1 MLTLTAQSVAQC
13 RRDISGLHTGIP
25 GNHCELEE
33 ASSQRIT
40 LEEKTVSLRKIPLQI
55 FIDAALIVLAFTLAF
70 LFRFD
75 FRIPSLYHDIF
86 WQGFCVVLVVKPI
99 IIVSMGLY
107 RKLWRYAS
115 VQDTLTIFKAVSA
128 ASLCSLFF
136 LTFSSY
142 FSHFP
147 RSIFILDWLILL
159 FLTASSRLAWRLYR
173 ERSFATNN
181 NDGRRTL
188 ILGAGEAGRLLL
200 TEIERQLAPEH
211 TIVGFID
218 DDDRKRGKFLCN
230 VPVLGKQEQMQDL
243 VRQHRIEEI
252 IIAAPSVQ
260 GIVLRKI
267 IENCNRTGA
276 RVRILPSFCDIINN
290 KVLNQIRDVE
300 LEDLLGREP
309 VTLDKSGISQY
320 LCGKT
325 VLVSGAAGS
334 IGSEICRQ
342 IAEFKP
348 GKLIL
353 LDNAETPLFY
363 IDRELVAKHPAMEII
378 PVLGDVR
385 NAAKIDSV
393 FDHYNPEVVFHAAA
407 YKHVSLLEHNPT
419 QAVLNNCRGTKILA
433 DAASRSGVSSFV
445 MVSSDKA
452 VNPTNIMGA
461 SKRVAEIYI
470 QSLAR
475 KSATKFS
482 TVRFGNVLGSS
493 GSVIPIF
500 LEQIKRGGPI
510 TVTDPEV
517 IRYFMTIPEAAQL
530 VLQAGCLGQGGEIFL
545 LDMGEPV
552 RILDLAEELIR
563 LSGLIPHKDI
573 DIVFTGLRSGEKLY
587 EELLTKEE
595 GVMETPHKKI
605 KIAASTAA
613 EPESLLS
620 GLAQLF
626 RLAETH
632 DIQGLVIA
640 LRCLVMEYTP
650 SQQYQYPL
658 EWQYQSLSAALQTKK
673 RDRSHFAQI
682 FPLRRPVLEQQL
694 VADSN

>member
-1 MLTLTAQSVAQC
+1 
-13 RRDISGLHTGIP
+13 
-25 GNHCELEE
+25 
-33 ASSQRIT
+33 
-40 LEEKTVSLRKIPLQI
+40 VSLRKKPLQI
-55 FIDAALIVLAFTLAF
+55 IIDAVLIVLAFTLAF

-75 FRIPSLYHDIF
+75 FQIPSLYHDIF
-86 WQGFCVVLVVKPI
+86 WKGFWVVVIVKPI
-99 IIVSMGLY
+99 IFLSMGFY

-115 VQDTLTIFKAVSA
+115 VQDALTIFKVVSA
-128 ASLCSLFF
+128 ASLCSSFILIFF
-136 LTFSSY
+136 TY
-142 FSHFP
+142 FNFFP
-147 RSIFILDWLILL
+147 RSIIVLDWLILL
-159 FLTASSRLAWRLYR
+159 FLAASSRLTWRLYR
-173 ERSFATNN
+173 EQGFSSNKNN
-181 NDGRRTL
+181 GRRTL

-200 TEIERQLAPEH
+200 AEIERQQTPDH
-211 TIVGFID
+211 KIVGFID
-218 DDDRKRGKFLCN
+218 DDNKKKGMFLRN
-230 VPVLGKQEQMQDL
+230 VPVLGNQEQMQDL
-243 VRQHRIEEI
+243 IRRHRIEDV
-252 IIAAPSVQ
+252 IIAVPSVQ
-260 GIVLRKI
+260 GIALRKI

-276 RVRILPSFCDIINN
+276 RVRILPAFCDIISN
-290 KVLNQIRDVE
+290 KVLTQIRDVE

-309 VTLDKSGISQY
+309 VTLDTSGIRNY
-320 LCGKT
+320 LRGKT

-342 IAEFKP
+342 ISEFEP

-363 IDRELVAKHPAMEII
+363 IDRELAAKYSALKII

-385 NAAKIDSV
+385 NADKIETV
-393 FDHYNPEVVFHAAA
+393 FAHYRPEVVFHAAA

-433 DAASRSGVSSFV
+433 DAAHRSGVSRFV

-475 KSATKFS
+475 KSSTMFS

-500 LEQIKRGGPI
+500 MEQIKKGGPV

-563 LSGLIPHKDI
+563 LSGLIPYKDV
-573 DIVFTGLRSGEKLY
+573 DIVFTGLCSGEKLY
-587 EELLTKEE
+587 EELLTREE
-595 GVMETPHKKI
+595 GVRETPHKKI
-605 KIAASTAA
+605 KIAASTTA
-613 EPESLLS
+613 EPENFLS
-620 GLAQLF
+620 ELAQLF

-632 DIQGLVIA
+632 DIQGLVTA
-640 LRCLVMEYTP
+640 LRCLVLEYTP
-650 SQQYQYPL
+650 SQQYQYPVEL
-658 EWQYQSLSAALQTKK
+658 QFRSLSAGLQTKK
-673 RDRSHFAQI
+673 KDRSYSAQI
-682 FPLRRPVLEQQL
+682 LPLRQPILEQQL

>member
-1 MLTLTAQSVAQC
+1 
-13 RRDISGLHTGIP
+13 
-25 GNHCELEE
+25 
-33 ASSQRIT
+33 
-40 LEEKTVSLRKIPLQI
+40 VSLRKKPLQI
-55 FIDAALIVLAFTLAF
+55 LLDAALIVLAFALAF

-75 FRIPSLYHDIF
+75 FQIPSLYHDIF
-86 WQGFCVVLVVKPI
+86 WKGFWVVVITKPI
-99 IIVSMGLY
+99 IFLSMGLY
-107 RKLWRYAS
+107 RKLWHYAS
-115 VQDTLTIFKAVSA
+115 VQDALTIFKVVSA
-128 ASLCSLFF
+128 ASLCSSFF
-136 LTFSSY
+136 LTFFTY
-142 FSHFP
+142 FNHFP
-147 RSIFILDWLILL
+147 RSIIILDWLILL

-173 ERSFATNN
+173 EQSYTSNK

-200 TEIERQLAPEH
+200 AEIDRQQVPDH
-211 TIVGFID
+211 KIIGFID
-218 DDDRKRGKFLCN
+218 DDDKKKGMFLCN

-243 VRQHRIEEI
+243 VRQHRIEEL
-252 IIAAPSVQ
+252 IIAVPSVR

-267 IENCNRTGA
+267 IENCNKTGA
-276 RVRILPSFCDIINN
+276 RIRILPAISDIIINN

-309 VTLDKSGISQY
+309 VTLDKSGISYY
-320 LCGKT
+320 LRGKT

-342 IAEFKP
+342 IAEFEP

-353 LDNAETPLFY
+353 LDNAETQLFY
-363 IDRELVAKHPAMEII
+363 IDRELAAKHSSLKII

-385 NAAKIDSV
+385 HSDKIDTV
-393 FDHYNPEVVFHAAA
+393 FAHYTPEVVFHAAA

-419 QAVLNNCRGTKILA
+419 QAVLNNCRGTKVLA
-433 DAASRSGVSSFV
+433 DAAHRSGVSSFV

-475 KSATKFS
+475 KSSTKFS

-500 LEQIKRGGPI
+500 LEQIKKGGPV

-563 LSGLIPHKDI
+563 LSGLIPYKDI

-605 KIAASTAA
+605 KIAASATADS
-613 EPESLLS
+613 ESFLS
-620 GLAQLF
+620 ELAQLF

-650 SQQYQYPL
+650 SQQYQHPV
-658 EWQYQSLSAALQTKK
+658 EWQFQSLSASRQTKK
-673 RDRSHFAQI
+673 MDRPHSAQI
-682 FPLRRPVLEQQL
+682 LPLRQPVLEQQL
-694 VADSN
+694 VADSK

>member
-1 MLTLTAQSVAQC
+1 ML
-13 RRDISGLHTGIP
+13 
-25 GNHCELEE
+25 
-33 ASSQRIT
+33 
-40 LEEKTVSLRKIPLQI
+40 
-55 FIDAALIVLAFTLAF
+55 DAALIVLAFTLAF

-75 FRIPSLYHDIF
+75 FQIPALYHDIF
-86 WQGFCVVLVVKPI
+86 WKGFWVVLLVKPLI
-99 IIVSMGLY
+99 FLSMGLY

-115 VQDTLTIFKAVSA
+115 VQDALTIFKVVST
-128 ASLCSLFF
+128 ASLCSSFF
-136 LTFSSY
+136 LTFFSY
-142 FSHFP
+142 FNHFP
-147 RSIFILDWLILL
+147 RSIIILDWLILL

-173 ERSFATNN
+173 QQSCASHK

-188 ILGAGEAGRLLL
+188 ILGAGDAGRLLL
-200 TEIERQLAPEH
+200 TEIERQQEPDY

-218 DDDRKRGKFLCN
+218 DDDKKKGMFLCN

-243 VRQHRIEEI
+243 VRQHGIEEL
-252 IIAAPSVQ
+252 IIAVPSVR

-267 IENCNRTGA
+267 IENCNKTGA
-276 RVRILPSFCDIINN
+276 RIRILPAISDIISN

-320 LCGKT
+320 LRGKT

-342 IAEFKP
+342 IAEFEP

-363 IDRELVAKHPAMEII
+363 IDRELAAKHPALKVI

-385 NAAKIDSV
+385 HAEKIDTV
-393 FDHYNPEVVFHAAA
+393 FSLYTPEVVFHAAA

-419 QAVLNNCRGTKILA
+419 QAVLNNCRGTKYLA
-433 DAASRSGVSSFV
+433 DAAHRSGVSSFV

-470 QSLAR
+470 QSLAKR
-475 KSATKFS
+475 SSTKFS

-500 LEQIKRGGPI
+500 LEQIKKGGPV

-563 LSGLIPHKDI
+563 LSGLIPYKDI

-595 GVMETPHKKI
+595 GVMATPHKKI
-605 KIAASTAA
+605 KIAASATAD
-613 EPESLLS
+613 PECFLS
-620 GLAQLF
+620 ELAQLF

-632 DIQGLVIA
+632 DIQGLIIA

-650 SQQYQYPL
+650 SQQYQYPM
-658 EWQYQSLSAALQTKK
+658 EWQYRSISAGLQTTKK
-673 RDRSHFAQI
+673 NRSQSAQI
-682 FPLRRPVLEQQL
+682 FPLRPPVLEQQL